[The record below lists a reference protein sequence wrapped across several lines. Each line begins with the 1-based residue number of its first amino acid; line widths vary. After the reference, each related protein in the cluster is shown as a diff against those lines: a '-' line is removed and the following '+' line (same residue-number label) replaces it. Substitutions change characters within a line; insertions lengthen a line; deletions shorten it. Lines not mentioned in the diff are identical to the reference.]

1 MNNLLEFNSWINEDL
16 KWTQEGWLIIKGKP
30 NKDGKFY
37 LFAAQ
42 VKMVSELGR
51 QKVGGKAGIPVNMA
65 ILYPDFYGVIIN
77 SSGNI
82 ASMKLPSTPEY
93 IEKWI
98 GLKGL
103 SIGLNKNK
111 LINWRETINQKS
123 LAKVLKDNESLFKG
137 NPDIVIPK
145 K

>member
-16 KWTQEGWLIIKGKP
+16 KWTQGGWIIIKGKP
-30 NKDGKFY
+30 NKEGKIY

-42 VKMVSELGR
+42 VKTVSELGR
-51 QKVGGKAGIPVNMA
+51 QKVGGKAGIPVNMT

-77 SSGNI
+77 SSDNI
-82 ASMKLPSTPEY
+82 TAIKLNSTPEY
-93 IEKWI
+93 IEKWV

-103 SIGLNKNK
+103 SVGLNKNK
-111 LINWRETINQKS
+111 LINWRETINQTS
-123 LAKVLKDNESLFKG
+123 LAKVLQDNESLLRG
-137 NPDIVIPK
+137 NPDIIIPK

>member
-42 VKMVSELGR
+42 VKTVSELGR
-51 QKVGGKAGIPVNMA
+51 QKVGGKVGIPVNMA
-65 ILYPDFYGVIIN
+65 NLYPDFYGVIIN

-103 SIGLNKNK
+103 NIGLNKNK

-123 LAKVLKDNESLFKG
+123 LTKVLKDNESLFRG